1 MYITYKTN
9 KTFYYSVLISVVIT
23 SLLSCDVV
31 GSEVNITCI
40 LSLGLKTGSTL

>member
-1 MYITYKTN
+1 MYITNITSYN
-9 KTFYYSVLISVVIT
+9 SVLISVVIT

-40 LSLGLKTGSTL
+40 SSLGLKTGSTL